1 MESKT
6 SFMRDATGLVRSFT
20 WYDALIVSLAV
31 TGPTYFGIA
40 SQIGY
45 IAPSDPGSNFTT
57 SAIFGVLFMIPLG
70 VMYYVFA
77 TQMPRSGGDYIWMG
91 RALHPSVGFV
101 AGWAMWLSFIA
112 LLAGGAG
119 AWGAVVVPD
128 FALTMGYTWHN
139 VGLINWAGTFA
150 TPNDIFAAGMLGVI
164 IFGVIITSLGN
175 RIYSRIMVAL
185 GIFIM
190 LGTLIVVGFLIATSN
205 SAFAADFTN
214 YFTSTPGAPTATY
227 NGVLSAAASNNFPYL
242 PITESA
248 TLLSIPFGVLLFN
261 GFNYSVYISGE
272 VKNAKYSML
281 WGVLIALA
289 ICAAIDITGL
299 YFAMNMLSYQFNQ
312 AAFSLFGASKFSLG
326 VSPWLA
332 VFVPAILGNAY
343 LATFVQLGFLV
354 FFPWWA
360 CGLVLSASRYVFAF
374 SFDRILPQTFADIN
388 SRLHIPIKATV
399 LTLAVGTILM
409 LFTAYT
415 SYIGE
420 VLNTT
425 TIWSIVWIVV
435 GISAIVM
442 PIRRK
447 DLSKG
452 LAGGARLLQVFGA
465 LSVIAM
471 AVTFYFAVTT
481 PAVGPSTPIAD
492 ALLACIFGSGVIIYI
507 ARYYYF
513 KSKGIDL
520 GSVLKEIPP
529 E

>member
-1 MESKT
+1 MESKS

-45 IAPSDPGSNFTT
+45 ISPSDPGSDFTI
-57 SAIFGVLFMIPLG
+57 SALFGVLFMIPLG
-70 VMYYVFA
+70 VMYYIFA

-91 RALHPSVGFV
+91 RALHPSVGFI

-119 AWGAVVVPD
+119 AWGSVVVPD

-139 VGLINWAGTFA
+139 VGLITWAESFV
-150 TPNDIFAAGMLGVI
+150 TPNNVFLSGMLGVV

-175 RIYSRIMVAL
+175 RVYSRIMVAL
-185 GIFIM
+185 GVFIL
-190 LGTLIVVGFLIATSN
+190 LGTVIVLGLLIATSN
-205 SAFAADFTN
+205 AAFATDFTN
-214 YFTSTPGAPTATY
+214 YFTGTPGAPSLTY
-227 NGVLSAAASNNFPYL
+227 QGVLSAASSNNLPYM

-281 WGVLIALA
+281 WGVLIALL
-289 ICAAIDITGL
+289 ICAVIDITGL
-299 YFAMNMLSYQFNQ
+299 YFAMNMLTYPFNQ
-312 AAFSLFGASKFSLG
+312 AAFSLFGAGKFPLS

-332 VFVPAILGNAY
+332 VFVPAVAGNAY
-343 LATFVQLGFLV
+343 LATFLQLGFLV

-360 CGLVLSASRYVFAF
+360 CGLILSASRYVFAF

-388 SRLHIPIKATV
+388 ARLHIPLKATL
-399 LTLAVGTILM
+399 LTLVVGAVLVA
-409 LFTAYT
+409 FTAYT

-452 LAGGARLLQVFGA
+452 LTGGARLLQVFGL

-471 AVTFYFAVTT
+471 AITFYFAVTT
-481 PAVGPSTPIAD
+481 PAVGPSTPAAD
-492 ALLACIFGSGVIIYI
+492 ALLAIIFGSGIIIYVT
-507 ARYYYF
+507 RYYYF
-513 KSKGIDL
+513 KGKGIDL